1 MLRCSIKSKA
11 LWRTERVKSGYSYS
25 IEDEKIR
32 EYMKLSTENKLRW
45 LEEINEFTYLALSD
59 REKEIREKL
68 RKGEI

>member
-1 MLRCSIKSKA
+1 M
-11 LWRTERVKSGYSYS
+11 KSGYSYS